1 MHLALKTYGTD
12 NFMCASKS
20 SYEVSVVLLTL
31 DGDDRKARVGH
42 RRPRCGAGR
51 SDSPEYNGGR
61 LAVNG
66 WG

>member
-31 DGDDRKARVGH
+31 DGDDRKARVGY
-42 RRPRCGAGR
+42 RRRRCGADR
-51 SDSPEYNGGR
+51 SDSSEYDGRR
-61 LAVNG
+61 LAVHG